1 MARHLNPESEVS
13 LSTPTLRFKK
23 LSPSAILPVKATEG
37 AACYD
42 LFANQMNVI
51 DDMRTY
57 RVIGTGIAI
66 ELPPG
71 HVGMVCSRSG
81 IAAKSGMFVVNAPGI
96 IDEDYRGEIK
106 VILGRLPFTP
116 QWTSDEVFEVVPG
129 MRIAQLMVMPIPT
142 YQIEEVEELT
152 DTTRGAGAL
161 GSTGV

>member
-1 MARHLNPESEVS
+1 MIPVV
-13 LSTPTLRFKK
+13 RFKK
-23 LSPSAILPVKATEG
+23 LTHTARLPVKATAG

-42 LFANQMNVI
+42 LFADQMTVL

-81 IAAKSGMFVVNAPGI
+81 IAAKSGMFVLNAPGI
-96 IDEDYRGEIK
+96 IDEDYRGELK

-116 QWTSDEVFEVVPG
+116 QWISDELFQVDPG
-129 MRIAQLMVMPIPT
+129 MRIAQLMVMPIPQ
-142 YQIEEVEELT
+142 YQIEEVYDLT
-152 DTTRGAGAL
+152 DTARGAGGL
-161 GSTGV
+161 GSTGA